1 MREIWIRTREKREIA
16 VMEDGRLVEYLPE
29 EETASAE
36 AVYLGRVM
44 RVMPGMKAAFI
55 DIGQERAGF
64 LPIEERNT
72 AELPK
77 LQTGQSVLVQVRK
90 EAHGEK
96 GAFLS
101 RDISLCGEFA
111 LLNPL
116 NRMIAVSSRITKE
129 NDRKA
134 LKALG
139 SSIADGRFGL
149 VMRAAA
155 LNADEAVIRAEVD
168 SLWIKWE
175 AIRKAAPTAHV
186 PSALHAPR
194 TLLDA
199 VLDDYR
205 PRGIDRIVTN
215 DASLGESLEHIAP
228 VTVLSDSIFEVGRIT
243 NQLAG
248 ALERRVWLESGGNL
262 VFDPCE
268 AMTVID
274 VNTAKF
280 TGKTALADTVLQLNL
295 EACAEVARQV
305 RLRNISGIIIID
317 MIDMAAREHEQQV
330 LAELN
335 RCFAADRVKTVVHGF
350 TSLGLVEMTRK
361 RMRPTL
367 KETMASQNAS
377 KAIKENRHG

>member
-1 MREIWIRTREKREIA
+1 MREIWIRAGERREIA
-16 VMEDGRLVEYLPE
+16 VVEDGRLVEYLPE
-29 EETASAE
+29 EEAASAE
-36 AVYLGRVM
+36 AVYLGRVL

-55 DIGQERAGF
+55 DIGQDRAGF
-64 LPIEERNT
+64 LPLEERN
-72 AELPK
+72 AADLPK
-77 LQTGQSVLVQVRK
+77 LQSGSSVLVQVRK

-111 LLNPL
+111 LLSPL
-116 NRMIAVSSRITKE
+116 NRMVAVSSRIAKE
-129 NDRKA
+129 ADRKA
-134 LKALG
+134 LRALG
-139 SSIADGRFGL
+139 NSIADGRFGL

-155 LNADEAVIRAEVD
+155 LNAEEEAIRAEVD

-175 AIRKAAPTAHV
+175 AIMKAAPTAHV
-186 PSALHAPR
+186 PSVLHAPR

-205 PRGIDRIVTN
+205 PRGVDRIVTN
-215 DASLGESLEHIAP
+215 DAALGKALESVAP
-228 VTVLSDSIFEVGRIT
+228 VTLMGDNLFDVGRIS
-243 NQLAG
+243 NQLAN
-248 ALERRVWLESGGNL
+248 ALERRVWLDSGGNL

-268 AMTVID
+268 AMTVVD

-335 RCFAADRVKTVVHGF
+335 HCFESDRVKTVVHGF

-367 KETMASQNAS
+367 KETLAARKTEQ
-377 KAIKENRHG
+377 KAKQMED

>member
-1 MREIWIRTREKREIA
+1 MREIWIRTGEKREIA
-16 VMEDGRLVEYLPE
+16 VVEDGRLVEYSPE
-29 EETASAE
+29 EEAASAE
-36 AVYLGRVM
+36 AVYLGKVT

-55 DIGQERAGF
+55 EIGQEKNGF
-64 LPIEERNT
+64 LPMEERN
-72 AELPK
+72 AAALPK
-77 LQTGQSVLVQVRK
+77 LQVGQSVLVQVRK

-101 RDISLCGEFA
+101 RDISLCGEFV

-116 NRMIAVSSRITKE
+116 NRMVAVSTRITKE
-129 NDRKA
+129 ADRKA

-155 LNADEAVIRAEVD
+155 LNADEAAIRDEVD
-168 SLWIKWE
+168 ILRIKWE
-175 AIRKAAPTAHV
+175 AIMKAAPTAHV
-186 PSALHAPR
+186 PSVLHAPR

-215 DASLGESLEHIAP
+215 DAALAGTLEPIAP
-228 VTVLSDSIFEVGRIT
+228 VLVLGESIFEVGRIS
-243 NQLAG
+243 NQLAD
-248 ALERRVWLESGGNL
+248 ALERRVWLQSGGNL

-280 TGKTALADTVLQLNL
+280 TGKTALSDTVLQLNL
-295 EACAEVARQV
+295 EACAEIARQV

-317 MIDMAAREHEQQV
+317 MIDMAAREHEHQV

-335 RCFAADRVKTVVHGF
+335 RCFSDDRVKTVVHGF

-367 KETMASQNAS
+367 KEMLASR
-377 KAIKENRHG
+377 KVK